1 LTRAATQVR
10 FFNNTAPRVGVELFF
25 VQNAAFQMI
34 PNVATSATTWVALD
48 AVVAYVGY
56 YGGPPVLF
64 YTYTP
69 ATPNLRVLRTATLAV
84 GGIFTLNG
92 GAIGDQLLM
101 NSGSDIVMYSGNV
114 AVVSAL
120 LAAGAIPIINP
131 NVNGAVI
138 TAYGTLVAYN
148 EGFQKRVNL
157 TGAGGLVSV
166 WIPFK
171 NMFLFCRAY
180 NKISRGLRHRIVLNR
195 QADNQMILRN
205 TANADRFV
213 QISYISAWIPR
224 LKPNVDTLQ
233 MVETKLISNDLYT
246 VNFTDLTVWRT
257 SITQT
262 GDASNSAIQLA
273 TTTKKPIRVWVAF
286 QNVNRIND
294 TQLINKRVFDN
305 LGTTAIQVRLN
316 GKIFPMY
323 EYKFSTSTTNRV
335 TTNVIGYNRAYTAFL
350 NAGFK
355 MDDCTC
361 SDGSLIDINSYINLY
376 PIFFFDLT
384 CQEEDLYQTNKYAEL
399 EVRWSNQ
406 AGTAAPLG
414 YHMWVVYESE
424 RVIKF
429 KGVNS
434 SMALEV

>member
-1 LTRAATQVR
+1 
-10 FFNNTAPRVGVELFF
+10 
-25 VQNAAFQMI
+25 
-34 PNVATSATTWVALD
+34 
-48 AVVAYVGY
+48 
-56 YGGPPVLF
+56 
-64 YTYTP
+64 
-69 ATPNLRVLRTATLAV
+69 
-84 GGIFTLNG
+84 
-92 GAIGDQLLM
+92 
-101 NSGSDIVMYSGNV
+101 
-114 AVVSAL
+114 
-120 LAAGAIPIINP
+120 
-131 NVNGAVI
+131 
-138 TAYGTLVAYN
+138 
-148 EGFQKRVNL
+148 
-157 TGAGGLVSV
+157 V

-180 NKISRGLRHRIVLNR
+180 DKISRGLRHRLILNR
-195 QADNQMILRN
+195 QADNQMILRDN
-205 TANADRFV
+205 TAADRFV

-224 LKPNVDTLQ
+224 LKPNLETLK
-233 MVETKLISNDLYT
+233 MVESKLISNGLYT

-257 SITQT
+257 SLVQT
-262 GDASNSAIQLA
+262 GNASNNAIQLA
-273 TTTKKPIRVWVAF
+273 TTTKKPVRVWVAF
-286 QNVNRIND
+286 QDVSRVDD

-323 EYKFSTSTTNRV
+323 EYKFTISKV
-335 TTNVIGYNRAYTAFL
+335 TTNNIVTNVVGYNRAYTAFL

-355 MDDCTC
+355 MDDCGC
-361 SDGSLIDINSYINLY
+361 SDGSLIDINAYINLY

-406 AGTAAPLG
+406 AQDLAPAG
-414 YHMWVVYESE
+414 YHMWVVYEAE